1 MQRMSRSVS
10 KSNTLL
16 KNYFSPPTASYIVSV
31 VLLCCLSLSFAPNA
45 HAKKQQKDKIK
56 VKVLQN
62 REHDECMFM
71 DEVVIRVKYRLRTA
85 DYAALSVELANDG
98 MSFYEAA
105 SIDIERGKGK
115 VIMTFDAGACATDMR
130 VVVK

>member
-1 MQRMSRSVS
+1 MIS
-10 KSNTLL
+10 KQHSAAISKLPFRQNVRLI
-16 KNYFSPPTASYIVSV
+16 K
-31 VLLCCLSLSFAPNA
+31 SFAA
-45 HAKKQQKDKIK
+45 FGLFLCLCFSISFSSTAYAKKAKEDK
-56 VKVLQN
+56 VKVNVLQN
-62 REHDECMFM
+62 KEHDECMFM

-85 DYAALSVELANDG
+85 DYASLSVELTNDG
-98 MSFYEAA
+98 MSFYEAT

>member
-1 MQRMSRSVS
+1 MQRMSRSIFTSSTLS
-10 KSNTLL
+10 KI
-16 KNYFSPPTASYIVSV
+16 YFSLPTPSFIVSV
-31 VLLCCLSLSFAPNA
+31 LILCCLSLSFAPNA

-98 MSFYEAA
+98 MSFYEAT

-115 VIMTFDAGACATDMR
+115 MIITFDAGACATDMR

>member
-1 MQRMSRSVS
+1 
-10 KSNTLL
+10 
-16 KNYFSPPTASYIVSV
+16 
-31 VLLCCLSLSFAPNA
+31 
-45 HAKKQQKDKIK
+45 
-56 VKVLQN
+56 
-62 REHDECMFM
+62 MFM

-85 DYAALSVELANDG
+85 DYASLSVELTNDG
-98 MSFYEAA
+98 MSFYEAT